1 MICDK
6 KTIKEYFPSAISGEG
21 LFTEIAKIEWFAGLS
36 PSAFD
41 TYFALKVG
49 DKIGRNILDAFVNDD
64 GIITGEKLTE
74 LAKIIYNVN
83 IISWRNVYRDLTVT
97 YNPIENTDFVE
108 TIKDHSTS
116 SGETSSE
123 SEASGENSSETDN
136 NRYGFN
142 SSEAAPERKDEI
154 SGSDSSSGSSSAST
168 STKGTYER
176 EYRKHGNIGVTTNA
190 QMITSDLEVWK
201 NKCADYFIRDICE
214 LIALS
219 IY

>member
-1 MICDK
+1 MSEK
-6 KTIKEYFPSAISGEG
+6 KLKDYFPDAIAGEG
-21 LFTEIAKIEWFAGLS
+21 LFTEIANIEWFAGLS

-41 TYFALKVG
+41 TYFALTAG
-49 DKIGRNILDAFVNDD
+49 DKIARSILDNYADAE
-64 GIITGEKLTE
+64 GHITGDKLKA
-74 LAKIIYNVN
+74 LAKVIYNIN
-83 IISWRNVYRDLTVT
+83 IISWRNIYRDLTVK

-108 TIKDHSTS
+108 TIKDKSTS
-116 SGETSSE
+116 TGETSSK
-123 SEASGENSSETDN
+123 SEASSERGDENDA

-142 SSEAAPERKDEI
+142 SSEPAPERHDT
-154 SGSDSSSGSSSAST
+154 SMGSDSSSGSSSAST
-168 STKGTYER
+168 STEGTYDR

-201 NKCADYFIRDICE
+201 NKCADYFIRDICD

>member
-1 MICDK
+1 MSEK
-6 KTIKEYFPSAISGEG
+6 KLKDYFPDAIAGDG
-21 LFTEIAKIEWFAGLS
+21 LFSEIANIEWFAGLS

-41 TYFALKVG
+41 TYFALTAG
-49 DKIGRNILDAFVNDD
+49 DKIARSILDNYADAD
-64 GIITGEKLTE
+64 GHITGDNLKA
-74 LAKIIYNVN
+74 LAKVIYNVN
-83 IISWRNVYRDLTVT
+83 IISWRNIYRDLTVK

-108 TIKDHSTS
+108 TIKDHSSS

-136 NRYGFN
+136 SRYGFN
-142 SSEAAPERKDEI
+142 SSTAAPERKDEI

-168 STKGTYER
+168 STEGTYER

>member
-1 MICDK
+1 MSEK
-6 KTIKEYFPSAISGEG
+6 KLKDYFPDAIAGEG
-21 LFTEIAKIEWFAGLS
+21 LFTEIANIEWFAGLS

-41 TYFALKVG
+41 TYFALTAG
-49 DKIGRNILDAFVNDD
+49 DKIARSILDNYADAE
-64 GIITGEKLTE
+64 GHITGDKLKA
-74 LAKIIYNVN
+74 LAKVIYNIN

-108 TIKDHSTS
+108 TIKDKSTS
-116 SGETSSE
+116 TGETSSK
-123 SEASGENSSETDN
+123 SEASSERGDENDA

-142 SSEAAPERKDEI
+142 SSEPAPERHDT
-154 SGSDSSSGSSSAST
+154 STGSDSSSGSSSAST
-168 STKGTYER
+168 STEGTYDR

-201 NKCADYFIRDICE
+201 NKCADYFIRDICD

>member
-1 MICDK
+1 MSEK
-6 KTIKEYFPSAISGEG
+6 KLKDYFPDAIAGEG
-21 LFTEIAKIEWFAGLS
+21 LFTEIANIEWFAGLS

-41 TYFALKVG
+41 TYFALTAG
-49 DKIGRNILDAFVNDD
+49 DKIARSILDNYADAE
-64 GIITGEKLTE
+64 GHITGDKLKA
-74 LAKIIYNVN
+74 LAKVIYNIN

-108 TIKDHSTS
+108 TIKDKSTS
-116 SGETSSE
+116 TGETSSK
-123 SEASGENSSETDN
+123 SEASSERGDENDA

-142 SSEAAPERKDEI
+142 SSEPAPERHDT
-154 SGSDSSSGSSSAST
+154 SMGSDSSSGSSSAST
-168 STKGTYER
+168 STEGTYDR

-201 NKCADYFIRDICE
+201 NKCADYFIRDICD